1 MTETVN
7 SLKAVYE
14 AAKALAE
21 AEGATDAQ
29 KAEAETLK
37 GALDNAQKQLDEAK
51 PELEKAL
58 TAAKSAYAEF
68 IEASE
73 NYLDVLS
80 KAKETCAW
88 IKENFGLLEEND
100 AYTAEIRAELK
111 AMLDELETQIP
122 NCEAATNE
130 LKTMLATLEGTFTE
144 HYPELLP
151 EKKDD
156 DVTEEPVA
164 PDVTVDAD
172 DYNKYVAAE
181 TTIVYEQFSNGTAF
195 ILNFNNFA
203 VKVEID
209 GVYYTVAAYGYLEL
223 K

>member
-1 MTETVN
+1 
-7 SLKAVYE
+7 
-14 AAKALAE
+14 
-21 AEGATDAQ
+21 
-29 KAEAETLK
+29 
-37 GALDNAQKQLDEAK
+37 
-51 PELEKAL
+51 
-58 TAAKSAYAEF
+58 
-68 IEASE
+68 
-73 NYLDVLS
+73 
-80 KAKETCAW
+80 
-88 IKENFGLLEEND
+88 
-100 AYTAEIRAELK
+100 
-111 AMLDELETQIP
+111 
-122 NCEAATNE
+122 
-130 LKTMLATLEGTFTE
+130 MLATLEEMFTE